1 MNRVTFFVLGT
12 LLTAMFLLLVMFAA
26 ASAQGRTYYGPDGK
40 AIIRETT
47 DSQGTT
53 TRYGAD
59 GRAMTRESRTR
70 HGNTLY
76 DAQTGKPIAK
86 STQPRY

>member
-1 MNRVTFFVLGT
+1 MTRIAILIASAA
-12 LLTAMFLLLVMFAA
+12 LTAILLLAA
-26 ASAQGRTYYGPDGK
+26 LATVARAQGRTYYDHTGK

-53 TRYGAD
+53 TSYGAD

-70 HGNTLY
+70 QGSTLY
-76 DAQTGKPIAK
+76 DARTGKPIAK
-86 STQPRY
+86 SRY